1 MAPSTIIAA
10 KSNTPISRNTPP
22 RVTSHPTQQMAIVE
36 SLADFA
42 RFMTSASTL
51 EVKHDLL
58 KQQVATEEQKRRRLQ
73 KCRSGFDF
81 LDDED
86 DYRVEAVTK
95 SAAHLEQQIQLHQH
109 KQLEIATNLAAKL
122 QNDQDIPLG
131 SEKPEASDDVN
142 AIKEELVKIGREL
155 ENTRA
160 EIGDVKQ
167 NSLVQVDLDKHLD
180 TLVTRDEVQYHVNS
194 TEQRVA
200 QIVADFQK
208 DCQANRDINSQ
219 HAQRLDGFNVRL
231 EEKERDVHGLAE
243 KIRDQRT
250 TVGLLDALVRGNST
264 NDDPGLKDLI
274 MDGSGRLSA
283 MQARIQQTE
292 SDMQQLGNRVSQMQL
307 LQSPEY
313 DSTWR
318 KDLDALR
325 QEMNDLH
332 NSHVEQQRA
341 EFDFLASD
349 LERLDD
355 HTKNHAK
362 EIEDLERSQA
372 EKIENLKRSLSTTS
386 RPQPPPTPPLTNM
399 PFIPDESYQRK
410 LKDLETRLHR
420 LSESQKGLDQFKE
433 RFDLTLNHLSN
444 RTTAVETMS
453 VAQQQKFDGLTTD
466 HLFTS
471 IINHL
476 HNMYP
481 NLPVNLAAR
490 VSEIVLKLQT
500 FEHFLGGI
508 NQRLNQTDYR
518 LNQADQRHAALQTHS
533 LEMATVLNGLKPELA
548 RLKDVTLDKEM
559 RDRVD
564 QLGETTRS
572 IERRLEDLKTESGA
586 EIEKCSTNVATIR
599 SDIAVLREQPQV
611 AMATMEDLRRRAST
625 ALDESSSDSGAQAGD
640 KRKRVRIEA
649 AQLRTIAGP
658 TPAQTYTLD
667 ESL

>member
-1 MAPSTIIAA
+1 
-10 KSNTPISRNTPP
+10 
-22 RVTSHPTQQMAIVE
+22 MAIVE

-42 RFMTSASTL
+42 KFMTSASTL

-58 KQQVATEEQKRRRLQ
+58 KQQVATEEQRRRRLQ
-73 KCRSGFDF
+73 KCKSGFDF

-95 SAAHLEQQIQLHQH
+95 SAARLEQQIQLHQH
-109 KQLEIATNLAAKL
+109 KQLEIASNLAAKL
-122 QNDQDIPLG
+122 QSDQAIPLE
-131 SEKPEASDDVN
+131 SEKPETSDDVSV
-142 AIKEELVKIGREL
+142 IREELVKLGREL

-167 NSLVQVDLDKHLD
+167 KSLFQVDLDKHLD
-180 TLVTRDEVQYHVNS
+180 RLVTRDDVQYHVDS

-208 DCQANRDINSQ
+208 DCQANRDINNQ
-219 HAQRLDGFNVRL
+219 HTQRLDGLNVRL
-231 EEKERDVHGLAE
+231 EEKERNVHGLAE

-264 NDDPGLKDLI
+264 NEDPGLKTLI
-274 MDGSGRLSA
+274 MKDSSRLSL
-283 MQARIQQTE
+283 MQARMEKTE
-292 SDMQQLGNRVSQMQL
+292 SDMQQLSDRVSQMQL
-307 LQSPEY
+307 PKSPEN

-325 QEMNDLH
+325 QDMNFLH
-332 NSHVEQQRA
+332 DSHVEQYKA

-355 HTKNHAK
+355 HAKKHAK
-362 EIEDLERSQA
+362 EMEDLERSHA
-372 EKIENLKRSLSTTS
+372 EKIENLKRSLSTNA
-386 RPQPPPTPPLTNM
+386 RPLPPPTPPLTKM
-399 PFIPDESYQRK
+399 PFIPDELYQLK

-420 LSESQKGLDQFKE
+420 LTDSQKGLDQFKE
-433 RFDLTLNHLSN
+433 RFELTLNHLSN

-481 NLPVNLAAR
+481 NLPVNIAAR
-490 VSEIVLKLQT
+490 VSEIVSKLHG
-500 FEHFLGGI
+500 FELFLGGI
-508 NQRLNQTDYR
+508 NQRLNQTDFR
-518 LNQADQRHAALQTHS
+518 LNQAEQRHTALQTHS
-533 LEMATVLNGLKPELA
+533 LETANVLNALKTELA
-548 RLKDVTLDKEM
+548 RLKDVALDKEM

-564 QLGETTRS
+564 QFGETTKS
-572 IERRLEDLKTESGA
+572 IERRLEDLKTQWGA
-586 EIEKCSTNVATIR
+586 EIEKCSTNVAAIR
-599 SDIAVLREQPQV
+599 SDIAVLKEQPQV
-611 AMATMEDLRRRAST
+611 AMATMEDLRRRTST
-625 ALDESSSDSGAQAGD
+625 ALDESSSDSGAQSGD
-640 KRKRVRIEA
+640 KKNSVGIEET
-649 AQLRTIAGP
+649 QLRTIADLA
-658 TPAQTYTLD
+658 PAQTYALD

>member
-1 MAPSTIIAA
+1 
-10 KSNTPISRNTPP
+10 
-22 RVTSHPTQQMAIVE
+22 MAIVE

-42 RFMTSASTL
+42 KFVTSASTL
-51 EVKHDLL
+51 EVKRDLL
-58 KQQVATEEQKRRRLQ
+58 KQQAATEEQKRRRLQ
-73 KCRSGFDF
+73 KCRSGFAF
-81 LDDED
+81 LGNED
-86 DYRVEAVTK
+86 DYAVEAVTK
-95 SAAHLEQQIQLHQH
+95 SATRLEQQIQLHQH
-109 KQLEIATNLAAKL
+109 KQLENATNLAAKL
-122 QNDQDIPLG
+122 QNDQEIPLG
-131 SEKPEASDDVN
+131 PEEPQTSDDVN
-142 AIKEELVKIGREL
+142 VIKEELVKIGREL
-155 ENTRA
+155 ENTKA

-167 NSLVQVDLDKHLD
+167 NSLAQVDLDKQLD
-180 TLVTRDEVQYHVNS
+180 TLVTRDDVQYHVKS

-208 DCQANRDINSQ
+208 DCQANRDINNQ
-219 HAQRLDGFNVRL
+219 HIQRLDGFTLRL
-231 EEKERDVHGLAE
+231 EEKERDVHRLADN
-243 KIRDQRT
+243 IRDQRT

-274 MDGSGRLSA
+274 MDGSSRMSA
-283 MQARIQQTE
+283 MQARIQKTE

-307 LQSPEY
+307 QQSP
-313 DSTWR
+313 DDDASTWR

-325 QEMNDLH
+325 QEMNELH
-332 NSHVEQQRA
+332 NSHVESQRA

-355 HTKNHAK
+355 HAKNHTK

-399 PFIPDESYQRK
+399 PSIPDEPYQRK
-410 LKDLETRLHR
+410 LKDLEIRLHR
-420 LSESQKGLDQFKE
+420 LSESQKLLDQSKE

-490 VSEIVLKLQT
+490 VSEIVLKLQS

-508 NQRLNQTDYR
+508 NQRLNQTDFR
-518 LNQADQRHAALQTHS
+518 LNQAEQRHVTLQAHS
-533 LEMATVLNGLKPELA
+533 LDMATALNGLKPELA
-548 RLKDVTLDKEM
+548 KLKDVTLDKEM

-564 QLGETTRS
+564 QLGETTKS
-572 IERRLEDLKTESGA
+572 IERRLVDLKAESSA
-586 EIEKCSTNVATIR
+586 EMEKCSTNIATIR
-599 SDIAVLREQPQV
+599 SDIAVLKEQPQV
-611 AMATMEDLRRRAST
+611 AMATKEDLRRRAST

-640 KRKRVRIEA
+640 KRKRARTEA
-649 AQLRTIAGP
+649 A
-658 TPAQTYTLD
+658 
-667 ESL
+667 